1 VEVIGLK
8 LKIVYSVTKCKK
20 FPQIEKI
27 LSWYPVIKREFP
39 EDEKDFGEWCYN
51 D

>member
-1 VEVIGLK
+1 MEIVRLK
-8 LKIVYSVTKCKK
+8 LTLKFKNKYSK
-20 FPQIEKI
+20 FPSIEEI
-27 LSWYPVIKREFP
+27 LTWYPIIKREFP